1 MTTSQKMSS
10 VSKFSKVNNVCV
22 DKLTSELDDIE
33 QVKLRLVAPDATNNS
48 QWFLKPDLV
57 VHPRYAVSERKLSPL
72 NLNGN
77 LVTHRKMLKI
87 REEKEKVVE
96 RSICGL
102 PEYYQSFKDRLK
114 IKETLQS
121 DRDKNALVRQ
131 KSKLVGRRNLP
142 SVFKSSNENKIY
154 TT

>member
-1 MTTSQKMSS
+1 M
-10 VSKFSKVNNVCV
+10 VRSKIIRDQDNHYEPKIVKRLFNDNIPKDVEH
-22 DKLTSELDDIE
+22 KLTSELDDIE

-57 VHPRYAVSERKLSPL
+57 VHPRYAVSEL
-72 NLNGN
+72 
-77 LVTHRKMLKI
+77 THRKMLKI

-121 DRDKNALVRQ
+121 DRDKNALMRQ

-142 SVFKSSNENKIY
+142 SVFKSSNENKVY